1 MDETEVNT
9 GALVRFGGANLGG
22 YEPRALAR
30 KRSTNFSALLIV
42 LGVVH
47 LAATSHIA
55 PLLNAMRTTE
65 GYALAR
71 GATLLNHVMTGI
83 LPLPLGLST
92 WLAASTVHWA
102 ERWARIILLFNSF
115 AMVCAP
121 ISIIV
126 FVSDRAY
133 LRASLF
139 LSGVCLA
146 TALPVAMLIAVWR
159 LRRAVAHTPR

>member
-1 MDETEVNT
+1 MNR
-9 GALVRFGGANLGG
+9 VRWPESVLRTSG
-22 YEPRALAR
+22 
-30 KRSTNFSALLIV
+30 ALLIV
-42 LGVVH
+42 LGLVH
-47 LAATSHIA
+47 LAATSHIP

-65 GYALAR
+65 GYTLAR

-83 LPLPLGLST
+83 LLLPLGLST

-121 ISIIV
+121 ISV
-126 FVSDRAY
+126 FMSDRAY
-133 LRASLF
+133 LRAPLF

-159 LRRAVAHTPR
+159 LRRAVVHAPR

>member
-1 MDETEVNT
+1 
-9 GALVRFGGANLGG
+9 
-22 YEPRALAR
+22 
-30 KRSTNFSALLIV
+30 
-42 LGVVH
+42 
-47 LAATSHIA
+47 
-55 PLLNAMRTTE
+55 MRTTE

-133 LRASLF
+133 LRAPLF

-146 TALPVAMLIAVWR
+146 TALPVAMLMAVWR
-159 LRRAVAHTPR
+159 LRRAVAHTPPLVA